1 MRKITEKQKDNVVK
15 LYQNTDLKSYEI
27 ANLCNLSTGSVSVI
41 LNERNVPVKRS
52 KKADI
57 DSVDKAI
64 KMYEQGYEVSFI
76 IKNCKIP
83 QGQLYTEIKERGIAR
98 RRELHTKI
106 KGTQANTPVKKIIM
120 EYQKGK
126 SYSQISQELQVSW
139 PTVKRYVMQAID
151 AGEINISDRYVEG
164 ANAYVKQIAELIAQ
178 SKEKLCIREVAKS
191 FKVDEKKIAYQ
202 LRRLK
207 K

>member
-1 MRKITEKQKDNVVK
+1 
-15 LYQNTDLKSYEI
+15 
-27 ANLCNLSTGSVSVI
+27 
-41 LNERNVPVKRS
+41 
-52 KKADI
+52 
-57 DSVDKAI
+57 
-64 KMYEQGYEVSFI
+64 
-76 IKNCKIP
+76 
-83 QGQLYTEIKERGIAR
+83 
-98 RRELHTKI
+98 
-106 KGTQANTPVKKIIM
+106 M

-139 PTVKRYVMQAID
+139 STVKRYVMQAID

-178 SKEKLCIREVAKS
+178 SKEKLCIREVAKA
-191 FKVDEKKIAYQ
+191 FKVDEKKVAYQ